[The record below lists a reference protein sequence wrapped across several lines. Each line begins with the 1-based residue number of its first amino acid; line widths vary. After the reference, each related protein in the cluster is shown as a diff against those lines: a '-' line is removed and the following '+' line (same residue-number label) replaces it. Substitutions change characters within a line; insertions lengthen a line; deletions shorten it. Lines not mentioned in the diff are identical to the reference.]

1 MKLSVVGMCSL
12 LFGSGAVIGC
22 AFTSQA
28 VAQEPV
34 AEVQC
39 GATAVSQLR
48 TTLDFG
54 LARPKGSVSE
64 LATAGLPAR

>member
-22 AFTSQA
+22 AFTSLA

-39 GATAVSQLR
+39 GATAVSLN
-48 TTLDFG
+48 FG
-54 LARPKGSVSE
+54 RRCTSAWRDRRVL
-64 LATAGLPAR
+64 